1 MAHPPSTLS
10 RLELQALR
18 GLAEGR
24 TVDVPSPQ
32 RVRFEFLGLIE
43 EGPKGITLTALGRRR
58 AETETDAD
66 CSVPD
71 VAPPVSP
78 LIDSLG
84 RSRRKRRSPF

>member
-1 MAHPPSTLS
+1 MANPPSTLS

-24 TVDVPSPQ
+24 AVDVPSPQ

-43 EGPKGITLTALGRRR
+43 EGPKGIVLTAMGRQR
-58 AETETDAD
+58 AQTETDAD
-66 CSVPD
+66 CSIPD
-71 VAPPVSP
+71 VAPPASP
-78 LIDSLG
+78 QIDALG

>member
-1 MAHPPSTLS
+1 M
-10 RLELQALR
+10 R

-24 TVDVPSPQ
+24 MVDVPSPQ

-43 EGPKGITLTALGRRR
+43 EGPKGIALTALGRQR
-58 AETETDAD
+58 ARTETDAD

-71 VAPPVSP
+71 LAPSASP
-78 LIDSLG
+78 LFDALG